1 MGTVGM
7 ALSSAPSSPGLRRAG
22 RTVVSALLV
31 LVVLSAMSA
40 WAGDK
45 SKPGWQWVTLPKPG
59 LPRFLTKP
67 AKVQTELP
75 PKEAAQAC
83 LATAK
88 DLLDQ
93 GYDHE
98 AIQLFERARTLDPKR
113 TEVSRYLAVL
123 YDRQDDA
130 VRATAEYELALKLTP
145 KDADLLN
152 DIGYFHYH
160 RSQWPAAEQRFR
172 EALALNPKLER
183 AKINLGMTL
192 AQQGHYQQAYAA
204 FAEAVGPAAA
214 HSNVGVLLARQ
225 GRHAEAIA
233 AFQNS
238 IDLEPGSPQARACLA
253 CLTRPAAPVDQPDG
267 TAINVGARPGP
278 SSSTRR

>member
-1 MGTVGM
+1 MQTLAVAM
-7 ALSSAPSSPGLRRAG
+7 RSSRASRQMLPVFAPALC
-22 RTVVSALLV
+22 VVAALLATSV
-31 LVVLSAMSA
+31 RADDDA
-40 WAGDK
+40 
-45 SKPGWQWVTLPKPG
+45 KPGRAWVTLPKPG

-67 AKVQTELP
+67 VKVQTELP

-83 LATAK
+83 ITTAK

-93 GYDHE
+93 GYDRE
-98 AIQLFERARTLDPKR
+98 AIQLFERARRLDPKR
-113 TEVSRYLAVL
+113 TEVSRFMAVL
-123 YDRQDDA
+123 YDRQNDA
-130 VRATAEYELALKLTP
+130 VRAMAEFEIALKFTP
-145 KDADLLN
+145 KDANLINDL
-152 DIGYFHYH
+152 GYFHFG

-192 AQQGHYQQAYAA
+192 AQQGHFQQAYDV

-214 HSNVGVLLARQ
+214 HSNVGVLLVRQ

-233 AFQNS
+233 AFHKA

-253 CLTRPAAPVDQPDG
+253 CLAQPPTQ
-267 TAINVGARPGP
+267 TARANGNPGNQP
-278 SSSTRR
+278 PTNTSTRR